1 MKRYTKDHEW
11 VEIDGQE
18 AVVGIS
24 EHAAEELGDIT
35 YVELPAEQSQIAAGD
50 SLGVIESVKAASDVY
65 SPVGGTVVAVNSRLE
80 ESPELVNASAED
92 EGWICRIT
100 KFAESDLEKLM
111 DADAYAK
118 FIKAK

>member
-11 VEIDGQE
+11 VEIDGNE

-24 EHAAEELGDIT
+24 KHAAEELGDIT
-35 YVELPAEQSQIAAGD
+35 FVELPAEQSRIEAGE

-65 SPVGGTVVAVNSRLE
+65 SPVGGTVVAVNSLLDDQ
-80 ESPELVNASAED
+80 PELVNASAED
-92 EGWICRIT
+92 EGWICRI
-100 KFAESDLEKLM
+100 AEFDAGALDGLM
-111 DADAYAK
+111 DADAYAA